1 MSKNLKPLTQAQ
13 RRANA
18 RNQLYRQIHG
28 YNLDRFV
35 NVAIRE
41 NALTGVE
48 RILLEK
54 IRTKLNTLKEH
65 QFENSKA
72 VGLNPRRRCAY
83 CNNIAHYRA
92 TVFGTEKYLCNKHK
106 EIADRNNKQ
115 NSNGDWMVTD
125 IHEINPYE

>member
-1 MSKNLKPLTQAQ
+1 MSKKQKMLTPVQK
-13 RRANA
+13 RANA
-18 RNQLYRQIHG
+18 RNQLFRQIHG

-35 NVAIRE
+35 DTAIRE

-48 RILLEK
+48 RILLER
-54 IRTKLNTLKEH
+54 IRTELNTLKEH

-72 VGLNPRRRCAY
+72 VGLNPRRRCSY

-92 TVFGTEKYLCNKHK
+92 TIIGTEHYLCNTHKK
-106 EIADRNNKQ
+106 EIERDNKRNI
-115 NSNGDWMVTD
+115 NGEWMVTD

>member
-28 YNLDRFV
+28 YNLDRFT
-35 NVAIRE
+35 NIAIIE
-41 NALTGVE
+41 NAITDSE
-48 RILLEK
+48 RILLERIK
-54 IRTKLNTLKEH
+54 IELNTLKKY

-83 CNNIAHYRA
+83 CNNIAHYKA
-92 TVFGTEKYLCNKHK
+92 TVFGTKEYLCNKHK
-106 EIADRNNKQ
+106 EIVDKDNKQ
-115 NSNGDWMVTD
+115 NNNGDWMITN